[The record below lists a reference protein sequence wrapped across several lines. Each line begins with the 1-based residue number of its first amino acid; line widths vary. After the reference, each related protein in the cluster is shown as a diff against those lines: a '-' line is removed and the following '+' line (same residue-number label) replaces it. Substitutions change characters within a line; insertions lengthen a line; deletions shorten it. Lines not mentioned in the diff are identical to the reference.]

1 MNRLLTCFPFCFSA
15 AGAQNGVN
23 SDRTPVDGV
32 GGGGGGSGNGAEPST
47 AAAAAANNSACSKP
61 DDELE
66 KLPHRN
72 SSSLGVVSGYL
83 INKKYNTFTACVPI

>member
-1 MNRLLTCFPFCFSA
+1 MCFSA

-32 GGGGGGSGNGAEPST
+32 GGGGGGGGGDSGNGAEPST
-47 AAAAAANNSACSKP
+47 AANNSACSKP

-83 INKKYNTFTACVPI
+83 TNRK